1 MGQQTNKTTKR
12 KRRQNYI
19 KRKNAAVKTKIAA
32 AKKK

>member
-19 KRKNAAVKTKIAA
+19 KRKTAAVKAKIATV
-32 AKKK
+32 KKK